1 MQIICANVLFFS
13 ISADYPRIICANG
26 RKISFIGAMK
36 NICIRYM
43 LNESREMPVNHRGA
57 SFGWCLYAGLKSL
70 GMNTLHVLFQLG
82 C

>member
-1 MQIICANVLFFS
+1 MQGIAAQTGMS
-13 ISADYPRIICANG
+13 GSAWLPFTKKQA
-26 RKISFIGAMK
+26 IGARK

-57 SFGWCLYAGLKSL
+57 GLKSL

>member
-1 MQIICANVLFFS
+1 MQGIAAQTGMS
-13 ISADYPRIICANG
+13 GSAWLPFTKKLA
-26 RKISFIGAMK
+26 IGARK

-57 SFGWCLYAGLKSL
+57 GLKSL

>member
-1 MQIICANVLFFS
+1 MQGIAAQIGMS
-13 ISADYPRIICANG
+13 GSAWLPFTKKLA
-26 RKISFIGAMK
+26 IGARK

-57 SFGWCLYAGLKSL
+57 SFGWCLDAGLKSL
-70 GMNTLHVLFQLG
+70 GMNTLYVLFQLG

>member
-1 MQIICANVLFFS
+1 MQGIAAQTGMS
-13 ISADYPRIICANG
+13 GSAWLPFTKKLA
-26 RKISFIGAMK
+26 IGARK

-57 SFGWCLYAGLKSL
+57 GLKSL
-70 GMNTLHVLFQLG
+70 GMNTLYVLFQLG

>member
-1 MQIICANVLFFS
+1 MQIICANVLFPT
-13 ISADYPRIICANG
+13 ISADYPRIICVNG
-26 RKISFIGAMK
+26 RKISFIGARK

-57 SFGWCLYAGLKSL
+57 GLKSL

>member
-1 MQIICANVLFFS
+1 MQGIAAQTDMS
-13 ISADYPRIICANG
+13 GSAWLPFTKKLA
-26 RKISFIGAMK
+26 IGARK